1 MSTNVPQSYVAGP
14 KSDSKEEATN
24 RSSDT
29 AKQNFTAQSIGNDK
43 GRISFGKLPQD
54 AISTKGVSLTTPDG
68 EHEMW
73 MDIDG
78 PRKGWT
84 SFTGPGNFNI
94 IHGSANPEN
103 GETIAIIAEQGNLI
117 IKANNGIIRMEAD
130 DIQMNA
136 RHSSTDK
143 GSIRMNATQ
152 TISSVCREFTVNA
165 EKSYRIFT
173 TGLGEIVA
181 NSQLQVYGSLLKL
194 VDDSCGIK
202 DSKNNLKK
210 IVTKNNRVN

>member
-1 MSTNVPQSYVAGP
+1 MPTNVSQSYVAGP

-29 AKQNFTAQSIGNDK
+29 AKQNFTAQRIGNDK
-43 GRISFGKLPQD
+43 GALSFGKLPQD

-68 EHEMW
+68 EHTMW
-73 MDIDG
+73 MDVDG
-78 PRKGWT
+78 PRKGYT
-84 SFTGPGNFNI
+84 TFTGPGNFNI

-103 GETIAIIAEQGNLI
+103 GETIAIIAEQGNLV

-130 DIQMNA
+130 DIQLNA

-143 GSIRMNATQ
+143 GSIRLNATQ
-152 TISSVCREFTVNA
+152 TISSVCREFTVTA
-165 EKSYRIFT
+165 ENKYRVFT

-181 NSQLQVYGSLLKL
+181 NSQLKTYSAVLKM

-202 DSKNNLKK
+202 DSTNNLKAVVK
-210 IVTKNNRVN
+210 HNNVV

>member
-1 MSTNVPQSYVAGP
+1 MPTNVSQSYVAGP

-29 AKQNFTAQSIGNDK
+29 AKQNFTAQKIGNDK
-43 GRISFGKLPQD
+43 GAISFGKLPQD
-54 AISTKGVSLTTPDG
+54 AISTKGVALTTPDG

-103 GETIAIIAEQGNLI
+103 GETIAIIAEQGNLL

-130 DIQMNA
+130 DIQLNA

-152 TISSVCREFTVNA
+152 NISSVCREFTVNA
-165 EKSYRIFT
+165 EKKYRIFT

-181 NSQLQVYGSLLKL
+181 NSQLKTYSAVLKM

-202 DSKNNLKK
+202 DSKNNLKRV
-210 IVTKNNRVN
+210 ILQNNVVN